1 MNFMIKI
8 WEAEFLGFVYVTFSA
23 AYGHVCDRPYYE
35 IYNEIYNE
43 TCQLFSPKGYLGRL
57 FFKLEILSRLKVKV
71 M

>member
-23 AYGHVCDRPYYE
+23 AYGHVCNRP
-35 IYNEIYNE
+35 YNEIYNE
-43 TCQLFSPKGYLGRL
+43 TCLLFSPTGYLGRQ
-57 FFKLEILSRLKVKV
+57 FFKLEILSRLKVRV